1 MPKHEPLRSMLITG
15 SGSGIGA
22 ATALR
27 LAQPGVGM
35 LIHALHNSKGCE
47 QVAAEVRARGA
58 EAIVMLGDL
67 AERGTAAELVDQT
80 VKSFGGLNVVIAN
93 AGFPL
98 RRLIGELDRA
108 ELDHCLS
115 AITGSFFE
123 LMTAAHPHLR
133 NAADARAVATST
145 HNAHV
150 FRPDY
155 PVYPASGAAKAGLEA
170 MVRAVAV
177 QFAADKITVNAV
189 VPGLI
194 RKTGEQFLT
203 EREWRE
209 FALKVPLG
217 RIGEPEEVA
226 ALIAFLVST
235 ESSYITGQMIHVNG
249 GLV

>member
-1 MPKHEPLRSMLITG
+1 MPKHEALRSMLITG

-22 ATALR
+22 ATARR
-27 LAQPGVGM
+27 LAQPGVGL
-35 LIHALHNSKGCE
+35 LIHALHNRKGCE
-47 QVAAEVRARGA
+47 EVAAEVRARGA
-58 EAIVMLGDL
+58 EAVVMLGDL
-67 AERGTAAELVDQT
+67 AESGTVAELVDQT
-80 VKSFGGLNVVIAN
+80 VKSFGGLSVVIAN

-108 ELDHCLS
+108 ELDYCLS

-123 LMTAAHPHLR
+123 LVTAAYPHLR
-133 NAADARAVATST
+133 NAADARVVATST

-170 MVRAVAV
+170 MVRAVSV
-177 QFAADKITVNAV
+177 QFAPDKITVNAV

-235 ESSYITGQMIHVNG
+235 DASYITGQTIHVNG

>member
-1 MPKHEPLRSMLITG
+1 MPKHETLRSILITG

-22 ATALR
+22 ATARR
-27 LAQPGVGM
+27 LAGPGVGL
-35 LIHALHNSKGCE
+35 LIHALHNRDGCE
-47 QVAAEVRARGA
+47 EVAAELRARGA
-58 EAIVMLGDL
+58 EVVIMLCDL
-67 AERGTAAELVDQT
+67 AERGTAGALVDQT
-80 VKSFGGLNVVIAN
+80 VKAFGGVSVVIAN
-93 AGFPL
+93 AGFPV

-133 NAADARAVATST
+133 KAANARVVATST

-177 QFAADKITVNAV
+177 QFAPDKITVNAV

-226 ALIAFLVST
+226 ALIAFLASMD
-235 ESSYITGQMIHVNG
+235 SSYITGQTIHVDG
-249 GLV
+249 GLI